1 MILRRVA
8 RPLLATVFVWGGVN
22 ALRHL
27 EGHVEAAKPFLDKT
41 IGENSEKLPDAVPTE
56 PRTLV
61 QADAWIKIGAG
72 LALALG
78 KLPRLSALLL
88 AGSLVP
94 TTLAA
99 HQFWTIEDEGER
111 ARQETQFLKN
121 LGLLGGLMIASADT
135 EGRPSLGWWARRTA
149 RQAGMKA
156 QDFTETV
163 ADTVSEAPR
172 RVRELLPG

>member
-8 RPLLATVFVWGGVN
+8 RPLLATIFVWGGVN

-27 EGHVEAAKPFLDKT
+27 EGHIQTAKPFLDETVAKNT
-41 IGENSEKLPDAVPTE
+41 DRLPDSVPTE

-61 QADAWIKIGAG
+61 QLDALVKIGAG
-72 LALALG
+72 LAFAFG
-78 KLPRLSALLL
+78 KLPRLSALVL
-88 AGSLVP
+88 AGTLVP

-99 HQFWTIEDEGER
+99 HQFWTLEDEGER
-111 ARQETQFLKN
+111 SAQQVQFLKN
-121 LGLLGGLMIASADT
+121 LGLFGGLLIASADT

-149 RQAGMKA
+149 TKVGERA
-156 QDFTETV
+156 QDAAETV
-163 ADTVSEAPR
+163 ADTVSETPR